1 MFKELV
7 QTKIRIPP
15 LRTQVIGRSRLIQR
29 LDAAK
34 NQKLT
39 LLSAPAGFGKT
50 TLLSDWAK
58 SQPEDIAWLSL
69 DEEDN
74 DLISFWTYFVAA
86 IQNVYPNIGL
96 SAMQMLDSPSGIP
109 VKAVVKILI
118 NEIFEKQE
126 SVILVLDDFHQIEED
141 TVCRI
146 FKFFIDYMPYNMH
159 LVVASRHELPL
170 SVGRLKIQGQYA
182 AVNADDLRFTADEAA
197 AFARQVSGRAFTDD
211 EVAALAE
218 YCEGWAAGLQV
229 AVLAADTD
237 KTGGKLVPNGM
248 QSHIIDYFVDEV
260 FSSQPE
266 HIQWFLL
273 DTSILTRLN
282 LSLCNAVTERTDSE
296 SILKQLCAANMF
308 IIALDGKPFW
318 FRYHHMFAEVLH
330 DKLARQ
336 EPERLGVLHK
346 RAARWYRKN
355 KMANEAI
362 RHAIAGQDW
371 DYAAELVNK
380 YSAIA
385 IFRGES
391 GTAVRWI
398 RALPESRIT
407 GNPYLC
413 ITYAWAL
420 FLRNLSKFSSM
431 PFHTIEY
438 LLDAAE
444 KFYPQLLASEGPEGS
459 TYKALT
465 AYVDALRVHLAYS
478 RNESREKVIALGG
491 STLQKFDEN
500 NVFIRTNI
508 FFTLA
513 LTYLDIGNLDACASS
528 LEAARSA
535 AFVGGFCY
543 QVIIADYFRAY
554 LAKIRGQLRASDL
567 ICREGRQSVA
577 QSFVETH
584 RLSAETLSY
593 YDLHQAV
600 LLYEKNHLDQAASM
614 GEKAI
619 EFVRILGET
628 YTLISGFEYLFW
640 IRLSTGADEEEVLSP
655 IAEMEDL
662 SVYCSRAR
670 PLAGALRIRYLLC
683 RYPGNDEILQRAF
696 ALAEQYGLWLKKV
709 QPGEDRPYPVPF
721 EKRMQLK
728 EQLNL
733 MRLYLAEARI
743 PAVGG
748 PRMSMQEVVECLGVL
763 LSESR
768 QEDIG
773 EYEIEALI
781 LLAMAHEL
789 LGEDENAINSLRQA
803 ICMADSEGYLRIF
816 LDEGSPLVPVLEK
829 SIQAGV
835 CVDYSSKVR
844 DIILSETKV
853 QSDLAQSGRSA
864 VSEKN
869 LSRQERSVLR
879 LIAMGMSNQEIA
891 EELCIAVA
899 TVKTHN
905 YNIFKKLDVSS
916 RMAAVEKARRMGIH
930 S

>member
-15 LRTQVIGRSRLIQR
+15 LRTQVIERSRLVHR

-34 NQKLT
+34 KRKLT
-39 LLSAPAGFGKT
+39 LVSAPAGFGKT
-50 TLLSDWAK
+50 TLLANWAE
-58 SQPEDIAWLSL
+58 SQSEQVAWLSL
-69 DEEDN
+69 DVEDN
-74 DLISFWTYFVAA
+74 DLNSFWSHFVAA
-86 IQNVYPNIGL
+86 IQNVCPGIGI
-96 SAMQMLDSPSGIP
+96 SAMQMLQSPSGIP

-118 NEIFEKQE
+118 NEIFERQD
-126 SVILVLDDFHQIEED
+126 SVSLVLDDFHQVED
-141 TVCRI
+141 DVVCRI
-146 FKFFIDYMPYNMH
+146 FKFIIDYMSRNMH
-159 LVVASRHELPL
+159 LVVASRRELPF

-229 AVLAADTD
+229 AVLAAETD
-237 KTGGKLVPNGM
+237 KAGSKLMPAGV
-248 QSHIIDYFVDEV
+248 QSHLIDYFMDEV
-260 FSSQPE
+260 FSSQPD
-266 HIQWFLL
+266 HIQCFLL

-282 LSLCNAVTERTDSE
+282 PSLCDAVTERTDSE
-296 SILKQLCAANMF
+296 SILRQLCTANMF
-308 IIALDGKPFW
+308 IVALDGKPFW
-318 FRYHHMFAEVLH
+318 FRYHHMFAEVLY

-336 EPERLGVLHK
+336 EPERLGILHG
-346 RAARWYRKN
+346 RAAAWYRKN

-362 RHAIAGQDW
+362 WHAVAGQNW
-371 DYAAELVNK
+371 DYAAELITK

-385 IFRGES
+385 IFRGDS

-398 RALPESRIT
+398 RALPESRVT

-413 ITYAWAL
+413 VTYAWAL
-420 FLRNLSKFSSM
+420 FLQNLSKFSSM
-431 PFHTIEY
+431 PFHMIEY
-438 LLDAAE
+438 FLNEAE
-444 KFYPQLLASEGPEGS
+444 KFYPQLLETEGPEGS

-465 AYVDALRVHLAYS
+465 AYLDALRVHLAYS

-500 NVFIRTNI
+500 NVFIRCNI

-513 LTYLDIGNLDACASS
+513 LTYLDIGNLDACAGS

-543 QVIIADYFRAY
+543 QVILADYFRAY
-554 LAKIRGQLRASDL
+554 VAKIRGQLRASDL
-567 ICREGRQSVA
+567 ICREGRQSVS
-577 QSFVETH
+577 QSFVETN

-640 IRLSTGADEEEVLSP
+640 IRLATGADEEAVLSP
-655 IAEMEDL
+655 LSEMEDL
-662 SVYCSRAR
+662 SVYCWRAR
-670 PLAGALRIRYLLC
+670 TLAGALRIRYLLI
-683 RYPGNDEILQRAF
+683 RYPGKTEILQRAF
-696 ALAEQYGLWLKKV
+696 ALAEQYGLCLKKT
-709 QPGEDRPYPVPF
+709 QPDENRPYPVPF
-721 EKRMQLK
+721 ERRMQLR

-733 MRLYLAEARI
+733 MRLYLAESRISAADVARM
-743 PAVGG
+743 P
-748 PRMSMQEVVECLGVL
+748 MQEVAECLGVL

-773 EYEIEALI
+773 EYEIEALN

-789 LGEDENAINSLRQA
+789 LRDDESAINSVREAVCL
-803 ICMADSEGYLRIF
+803 ADSEGYLRIF
-816 LDEGSPLVPVLEK
+816 ADEGSPLVPVLEK

-835 CVDYSSKVR
+835 CVDYASRVR
-844 DIILSETKV
+844 DIILSETDV
-853 QSDLAQSGRSA
+853 QSGFSQSARTA

-879 LIAMGMSNQEIA
+879 LISMGMSNQEIA

-905 YNIFKKLDVSS
+905 YNIFKKLEVSS

>member
-1 MFKELV
+1 M
-7 QTKIRIPP
+7 IDR
-15 LRTQVIGRSRLIQR
+15 LRLLQR
-29 LDAAK
+29 LNAAK

-39 LLSAPAGFGKT
+39 LVSAPAGFGKT
-50 TLLSDWAK
+50 TLLADWAE
-58 SQPEDIAWLSL
+58 SQSEGVAWLSL
-69 DEEDN
+69 DAEDN
-74 DLISFWTYFVAA
+74 DLITFWTYFVAA
-86 IQNVYPNIGL
+86 IQNVYPRIGI
-96 SAMQMLDSPSGIP
+96 SAMQMLQSPSGIP

-118 NEIFEKQE
+118 NEIFENQE
-126 SVILVLDDFHQIEED
+126 SVILVLDDFHQIED
-141 TVCRI
+141 DAVCGI
-146 FKFFIDYMPYNMH
+146 FKFFMDYMPQHMH
-159 LVVASRHELPL
+159 LVMASRRELPF

-197 AFARQVSGRAFTDD
+197 AFARKVSGRAFTDD

-237 KTGGKLVPNGM
+237 KTDGRLVPTGM
-248 QSHIIDYFVDEV
+248 QSHVIDYFMDEV
-260 FSSQPE
+260 FSSRPE
-266 HIQWFLL
+266 RIQWFLL

-282 LSLCNAVTERTDSE
+282 PSLCNAVTERTDSE
-296 SILKQLCAANMF
+296 SILKQLCASNMF

-318 FRYHHMFAEVLH
+318 FRYHHMFAEVLY

-336 EPERLGVLHK
+336 EPERLRTLHR
-346 RAARWYRKN
+346 RAARWYKKN

-362 RHAIAGQDW
+362 WHAVSGQDW
-371 DYAAELVNK
+371 DYAAELITK
-380 YSAIA
+380 FSAIA
-385 IFRGES
+385 IFRGDS
-391 GTAVRWI
+391 AAAVRWN
-398 RALPESRIT
+398 RALPESRVV

-413 ITYAWAL
+413 VTYAWAL
-420 FLRNLSKFSSM
+420 FLQNLSKFSSM
-431 PFHTIEY
+431 PFHMIEY
-438 LLDAAE
+438 LLNAAE
-444 KFYPQLLASEGPEGS
+444 KFYPRLLESEGAEGS

-491 STLQKFDEN
+491 RTLQKFDEN
-500 NVFIRTNI
+500 NVFIRSNI

-513 LTYLDIGNLDACASS
+513 LTYLDMGNLEACAAS

-554 LAKIRGQLRASDL
+554 VAKIRGQLRASDL

-577 QSFVETH
+577 QSFVETN

-593 YDLHQAV
+593 YDLHQAM
-600 LLYEKNHLDQAASM
+600 LLYEKNHLAQAASM

-619 EFVRILGET
+619 DFVRILGET
-628 YTLISGFEYLFW
+628 YTMISGFEYLFW
-640 IRLSTGADEEEVLSP
+640 IRLTIGEKEEAVLSP
-655 IAEMEDL
+655 LSEMEDL
-662 SVYCSRAR
+662 AVYCSQAR
-670 PLAGALRIRYLLC
+670 PLAGALRVRYLLS
-683 RYPGNDEILQRAF
+683 RYPGDPEILQRAF
-696 ALAEQYGLWLKKV
+696 ALAEQYGLWLKNA
-709 QPGEDRPYPVPF
+709 QPGENRPYPVPF
-721 EKRMQLK
+721 EKRMQLR
-728 EQLNL
+728 QQINL
-733 MRLYLAEARI
+733 MRLYLSEVRI

-748 PRMSMQEVVECLGVL
+748 SRMSMGEVVEGLGGL

-773 EYEIEALI
+773 EYEIEVLN
-781 LLAMAHEL
+781 LMAMAYEII
-789 LGEDENAINSLRQA
+789 GDNENAINSLRQA
-803 ICMADSEGYLRIF
+803 VCMADSEGYLRIF
-816 LDEGSPLVPVLEK
+816 VDEGSPLVPVLEK

-835 CVDYSSKVR
+835 CVDYATRVS
-844 DIILSETKV
+844 DIILSEADV
-853 QSDLAQSGRSA
+853 QSGLAQSGRSA

-905 YNIFKKLDVSS
+905 YNIFKKLGVSS
-916 RMAAVEKARRMGIH
+916 RMAAAEKARRMGIH